1 MNDFDTTHRFVF
13 DNSDIRG
20 EIVTLH
26 ESFRKAV
33 EHQSLTPQ
41 QKRLLGEF
49 FVAVTLMSETLKFD
63 GLLTLQARGDGIIP
77 LVMAET
83 THNGHVR
90 GIIKTSGEFAQR
102 KNAGDDLEI
111 DTSNLKQVIGNGVLT
126 LTMDPRKGERYQG
139 IVPLEGNTLADCLSR
154 YFMQSE
160 QLPTRF
166 WIFSDSETA
175 GGLLLQGLPAQKV
188 LDYETRQNQWQ
199 TAVQLASTVTSRELF
214 ELDHSTVLFRLFN
227 EMDCRLFAGRNIIF
241 QCSCTRDRSANA
253 IASLGKHE
261 AFELLSEREIIHAD
275 CQFCGQIYRFNEAD
289 VIALFGEK
297 DLPLH

>member
-1 MNDFDTTHRFVF
+1 MSDFDTTHRFVF

-20 EIVTLH
+20 EIVTLR
-26 ESFRKAV
+26 ESFQKAV
-33 EHQSLTPQ
+33 EHQPLTAQ

-63 GLLTLQARGDGIIP
+63 GLLTLQARGDGVIP

-83 THNGHVR
+83 THNGHLR
-90 GIIKTSGEFAQR
+90 GIIKASSEYIQH
-102 KNAGDDLEI
+102 NVDSSD
-111 DTSNLKQVIGNGVLT
+111 LKQVIGNGVLT
-126 LTMDPRKGERYQG
+126 LTMDPKKGERYQG

-188 LDYETRQNQWQ
+188 ADYETRQNQWQ

-214 ELDHSTVLFRLFN
+214 ELDHDTVLYRLFN
-227 EMDCRLFAGRNIIF
+227 EMNCRLFAGRNIIF
-241 QCSCTRDRSANA
+241 QCSCTRERSANA

-261 AFELLSEREIIHAD
+261 AFELLNEREVIHAD
-275 CQFCGQIYRFNEAD
+275 CQFCGQIYAFNEAD
-289 VIALFGEK
+289 IIDLFGEK
-297 DLPLH
+297 GLPLH

>member
-1 MNDFDTTHRFVF
+1 MTDFDTTQRFVF

-20 EIVTLH
+20 EIVTLR
-26 ESFRKAV
+26 ESFQKAV
-33 EHQSLTPQ
+33 EHQRLTPQ

-83 THNGHVR
+83 THNGHMR
-90 GIIKTSGEFAQR
+90 GIIKASGEFVQCDIQV
-102 KNAGDDLEI
+102 GDAKVDAS
-111 DTSNLKQVIGNGVLT
+111 DFKQLIGNGVLT
-126 LTMDPRKGERYQG
+126 LTMDPKKGERYQG
-139 IVPLEGNTLADCLSR
+139 IVPLEGSTLADCLSR

-160 QLPTRF
+160 QLPTHF

-188 LDYETRQNQWQ
+188 PDNETRQNQWL
-199 TAVQLASTVTSRELF
+199 TAVQLASTVTARELF
-214 ELDHSTVLFRLFN
+214 ELDHDAVLYRLFN
-227 EMDCRLFAGRNIIF
+227 EINCRLFAGRNIIF
-241 QCSCTRDRSANA
+241 QCSCTRERSANA

-261 AFELLSEREIIHAD
+261 AFELLNEREVINAD
-275 CQFCGQIYRFNEAD
+275 CQFCGQIYVFNEAD
-289 VIALFGEK
+289 VIDLFGEK
-297 DLPLH
+297 GLPLH